1 MKVSASSAACLSNN
15 KSLHLVG
22 EIQFVA
28 GSSAVKD
35 FKNEDANELLPA
47 G

>member
-1 MKVSASSAACLSNN
+1 MVSASNAVCLSNS
-15 KSLHLVG
+15 KTLHIVG
-22 EIQFVA
+22 EIQYVA
-28 GSSAVKD
+28 GSSAAKD